1 MKAMDFVSGGR
12 ERINIGGKSKHIIGY
27 LRQFLFTGKQ
37 AMAPIR
43 MFSGGEKN
51 RLMLAKILSQP
62 ANLLV
67 LDEPTNDLDV
77 ETLELLEEML
87 VDYTCTLILISHDRT
102 FLNNVVGSTVV
113 MYGDGIIEQYAG
125 GYDDYLLQK
134 QDTLNKKG
142 KTKTKQTKQTK
153 QADDASK
160 KKLTYKQQQELTTL
174 PEKIEKAEIEIGEIQ
189 LKLSDPEFFQQDESQ
204 DALIRLSRLEADLE
218 RYYEKWSELE

>member
-1 MKAMDFVSGGR
+1 MD
-12 ERINIGGKSKHIIGY
+12 
-27 LRQFLFTGKQ
+27 
-37 AMAPIR
+37 
-43 MFSGGEKN
+43 
-51 RLMLAKILSQP
+51 
-62 ANLLV
+62 
-67 LDEPTNDLDV
+67 
-77 ETLELLEEML
+77 
-87 VDYTCTLILISHDRT
+87 
-102 FLNNVVGSTVV
+102 
-113 MYGDGIIEQYAG
+113 GDGIIEQYAG

-142 KTKTKQTKQTK
+142 KTKTKQTR

>member
-1 MKAMDFVSGGR
+1 
-12 ERINIGGKSKHIIGY
+12 
-27 LRQFLFTGKQ
+27 LFTGKQ

-87 VDYTCTLILISHDRT
+87 VDYTGTLILISHDRT

-113 MYGDGIIEQYAG
+113 MDGSGVIEQYAG

-134 QDTLNKKG
+134 KDALKQKEKNKVKI
-142 KTKTKQTKQTK
+142 KTPKKIEQP
-153 QADDASK
+153 S
-160 KKLTYKQQQELTTL
+160 KKLTYKQQQELDKL
-174 PEKIEKAEIEIGEIQ
+174 PKKIEKAELEIGEIQ
-189 LKLSDPEFFQQDESQ
+189 LKLSDPEFFQTHESE
-204 DALIRLSRLEADLE
+204 DALIKLARLESDLE
-218 RYYEKWSELE
+218 RHYEKWSELEQ